1 MGYGKA
7 RHVAGLIAALA
18 CLLALAPAAGAQSGQ
33 LPSPGISPPGANDF
47 SCRPSPARPQP
58 VVLVHGTLLDM
69 TTSWNLI
76 SPLLKSK
83 GYCVFALDYGGRA
96 TGPIEDSAAELGRF
110 VDRVLT
116 ATEARRVSIV
126 GQSQGGMMPRWYIRF
141 LDGADEVSEVVGLV
155 PSNHGTTQPL
165 TDVVGPF
172 CFACLQQKAGS
183 EFISTLNAGDETPGP
198 IDYTQIT
205 TRLDEVVT
213 PFSSAFLQGPRTTNV
228 LVQDKCPLDVFE
240 HVGIVYDP
248 VAIQWVLNALGRP
261 GPADPGFRP
270 RCLLVL

>member
-1 MGYGKA
+1 MGYGSA
-7 RHVAGLIAALA
+7 RRAVALGAAVA
-18 CLLALAPAAGAQSGQ
+18 CLLALAPPAAAQSGQ

-47 SCRPSPARPQP
+47 SCRPSPAHPHP
-58 VVLVHGTLLDM
+58 VVLVHGTFLDM
-69 TTSWNLI
+69 TTGWNLI

-83 GYCVFALDYGGRA
+83 GYCVFALDYGGRG
-96 TGPIEDSAAELGRF
+96 TGPIEDSAAELSRF
-110 VDRVLT
+110 VDRVLE
-116 ATEARRVSIV
+116 ATDARRVAIV
-126 GQSQGGMMPRWYIRF
+126 GQSQGGMMPRWYVKN
-141 LDGADEVSEVVGLV
+141 LDGPHTVSEIVGLV

-165 TDVVGPF
+165 TDVVGLA

-183 EFISTLNAGDETPGP
+183 EFIQALNAADETPGP
-198 IDYTQIT
+198 VDYTQIT

-213 PFSSAFLQGPRTTNV
+213 PFRSAFLEGPGTTNV

-248 VAIQWVLNALGRP
+248 VAIQWVVNALGRP
-261 GPADPGFRP
+261 GPADPGFKP